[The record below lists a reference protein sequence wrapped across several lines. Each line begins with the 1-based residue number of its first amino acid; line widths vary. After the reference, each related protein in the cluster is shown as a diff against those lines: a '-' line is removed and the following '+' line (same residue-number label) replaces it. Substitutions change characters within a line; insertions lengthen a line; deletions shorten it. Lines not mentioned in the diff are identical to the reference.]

1 MLQADSLPPE
11 PPGKSLRLINYP
23 EKISIHYKVINLHKY
38 LLLCARPKDTKEDEI
53 NTKVTHSLLGPQTG
67 SQTLGYHLTAG
78 GLRRVQ
84 KPVDAGEQPLPQS
97 GGRTLHQVRIT
108 LNGL

>member
-53 NTKVTHSLLGPQTG
+53 NTKVTHSLLGRQAVIQHVEVFPRG
-67 SQTLGYHLTAG
+67 RHRV
-78 GLRRVQ
+78 LRKER
-84 KPVDAGEQPLPQS
+84 KEGMFSL
-97 GGRTLHQVRIT
+97 VRSEDT
-108 LNGL
+108 KG